1 MHGGMTQKGGV
12 AAPLLMLLL
21 LLLLLHAAS
30 SAATQSRHS
39 SIIHTHLYS
48 HIHSFPHSHSLAH
61 WVLCLCLIPLKLCL
75 KLNLNCCHFMQF
87 FLFNFPSQ
95 VAFSRSSLPILN
107 ATVNAS
113 RSWLKFHLLI
123 EAVSLMGCLPLPAP
137 TLHLSLAH
145 TPPPHPLSPPLSL
158 SFPLSVSPSLSRSL
172 RLASFRFYF
181 HIVSRRK
188 LSHFMCVGIL
198 TTVTMT
204 LCVVHVCVGV
214 SVRMSVLFSCHSKD
228 YAGLCIIFAVT
239 DVHLHPVGLQCLTKV
254 MPSRAQIAKPKYR
267 VG

>member
-113 RSWLKFHLLI
+113 RSWLKFHQLI

-158 SFPLSVSPSLSRSL
+158 SFPLSSLPLPLALTSPCLVSFLFSYCKS
-172 RLASFRFYF
+172 AQAVTFYVCW
-181 HIVSRRK
+181 HTYNG
-188 LSHFMCVGIL
+188 HYD
-198 TTVTMT
+198 T
-204 LCVVHVCVGV
+204 LCRTCVCG
-214 SVRMSVLFSCHSKD
+214 SKC
-228 YAGLCIIFAVT
+228 ANVCAF
-239 DVHLHPVGLQCLTKV
+239 
-254 MPSRAQIAKPKYR
+254 
-267 VG
+267 